1 VPSLAMP
8 VMLGVLGGSL
18 IGSRILIRARVS
30 TLRVLF
36 AVVIVAL
43 GVEMIYSSLTG
54 RL

>member
-1 VPSLAMP
+1 MEIP
-8 VMLGVLGGSL
+8 

-36 AVVIVAL
+36 TVVIVAL